1 MNCLTK
7 VSFLGAL
14 AAAVEFEKQ
23 AVTEAVGGDDASLHC
38 LDNTGFCQRT
48 REFKID
54 MDTVASYLSYNVL
67 PDSVVFDNET
77 STVTAKLEMGC
88 DQTGYLAREL
98 ELQMQFYENGI
109 MRTLIDTA
117 DHTRFRI
124 SQEDL
129 PVVWDQLE
137 PLDHMVMRLDTYED
151 HLKIKGIT
159 REDSDDVYEYIIGFK
174 PLSIA

>member
-1 MNCLTK
+1 MLLDRFIAFIINMNCLTK

-23 AVTEAVGGDDASLHC
+23 DVTEAVGGDDASLHC

-77 STVTAKLEMGC
+77 
-88 DQTGYLAREL
+88 
-98 ELQMQFYENGI
+98 
-109 MRTLIDTA
+109 
-117 DHTRFRI
+117 
-124 SQEDL
+124 
-129 PVVWDQLE
+129 
-137 PLDHMVMRLDTYED
+137 
-151 HLKIKGIT
+151 
-159 REDSDDVYEYIIGFK
+159 
-174 PLSIA
+174 